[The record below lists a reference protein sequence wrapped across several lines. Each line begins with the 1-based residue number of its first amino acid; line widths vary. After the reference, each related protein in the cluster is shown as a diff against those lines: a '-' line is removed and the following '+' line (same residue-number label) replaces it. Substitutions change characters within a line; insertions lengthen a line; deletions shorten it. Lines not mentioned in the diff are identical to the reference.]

1 MMALVVYEESLLTKI
16 HQREQ
21 IFQFHGLVEKEIIIH
36 QEGRGTGG
44 ILWPASELLCHFL
57 NRETMNNSAF
67 VNLNDYQ
74 YPQGEDVSV
83 SQGTWTWENKLVLE
97 FGSGLGLTSI
107 LLSSLGAKVL
117 ATDGEATVVEQLTR
131 NFDLNL
137 NEMIRSHCVG
147 CVHRWGDDFQSLKDC
162 LDQSARTW
170 ATATI
175 PPLFDVILAA
185 DVVYGEDM
193 QVWSLLEQSIQ
204 NGIAC
209 SHPSPLIL
217 IAQTERYPEREAIFF
232 RKLMKRL
239 RLRDTIDISGAASSA
254 ATSVN
259 GEIVNSKCTLYVFT
273 PH

>member
-1 MMALVVYEESLLTKI
+1 MELVVYEESLLTKI

-21 IFQFHGLVEKEIIIH
+21 IFHFHGLIEKEVVIH

-57 NRETMNNSAF
+57 NQKSINNSAIL
-67 VNLNDYQ
+67 NLNDYHHLQ
-74 YPQGEDVSV
+74 EDST
-83 SQGTWTWENKLVLE
+83 SPIAPGSWTWENKMVLE

-107 LLSSLGAKVL
+107 ILSSLGAKVL

-137 NEMIRSHCVG
+137 NEMIRDHCVS
-147 CVHRWGDDFQSLKDC
+147 CVHRWGDDFEPLKDC
-162 LDQSARTW
+162 LDQSSKTW
-170 ATATI
+170 AATTT

-193 QVWSLLEQSIQ
+193 KIWSLLEQSIE
-204 NGIAC
+204 NGIAY
-209 SHPSPLIL
+209 SHPSPIIL
-217 IAQTERYPEREAIFF
+217 IAQTERYPEKEAFFF
-232 RKLMKRL
+232 RKLMRKL
-239 RLRDTIDISGAASSA
+239 RLLDTIDISGAATSA

-259 GEIVNSKCTLYVFT
+259 GETVISKCTLYVFT
-273 PH
+273 PQ